1 MPKTTRRRR
10 GEIMTT
16 IEERLEQIETER
28 QAQFETLWAT
38 QEKITELNKER
49 DNLIMS
55 REDWDYIEEE

>member
-1 MPKTTRRRR
+1 MPKTTRQRR

-49 DNLIMS
+49 ENLIMS
-55 REDWDYIEEE
+55 REE